1 MLYSCP
7 VYKSPQS
14 RASSSYYTRIHAV
27 EERQMEGE
35 TVMKKPAL
43 MVYVAVMV
51 VVAAAA
57 VVMDLMVFPAPVE
70 SAFGIELDPCKLPKC
85 ISECKKALQEKYMSA
100 TCAMGAQKKFCICLG

>member
-1 MLYSCP
+1 
-7 VYKSPQS
+7 
-14 RASSSYYTRIHAV
+14 
-27 EERQMEGE
+27 
-35 TVMKKPAL
+35 MKKPAL

-51 VVAAAA
+51 VVAAA
-57 VVMDLMVFPAPVE
+57 VVMVFPAPVE